1 MKRKH
6 SFLTLD
12 VVSWL
17 VFVGSLPLLSFPALL
32 KFRVR
37 KNVFHGGDFGGKK
50 SQDTIELQTV
60 DISVYS
66 LRNRND
72 HSFETVSLQKD
83 LGAKYIVL

>member
-1 MKRKH
+1 ML
-6 SFLTLD
+6 SVGWYLLA
-12 VVSWL
+12 
-17 VFVGSLPLLSFPALL
+17 VFPCRRSLPLKLAQVASAKECFL
-32 KFRVR
+32 R
-37 KNVFHGGDFGGKK
+37 GDFGGKK